1 MPMPRNA
8 YEIKSVKSEDF
19 IENSLFLGEIIN
31 EFKTLINEDSPE
43 ELKEALKEVQE
54 LQKMSDEYA
63 ALDRDLTREEIDAYH
78 DKARISVSHA
88 FEEAE
93 RNAYQKQ
100 YGENSDKLFELIHS
114 AGQLIDGN
122 IAAVPDLTEEFE
134 YQDSKEIV
142 GDMFELY
149 HRTSPNLMG
158 SVKVYFGQKYASQDS
173 RSAKNSYTLSRT
185 GGISTVMMML
195 AAQGHSI
202 DEIMD
207 PEQLKEEK
215 RKLFDKVAQHMKGGS
230 KEDQE
235 WLAKNLCDGLDAA
248 NKLVDKAVMEI
259 DFDKENIQNSKR
271 FCQLMHFSGCA
282 FDAWQET
289 KHCEQEFHDYVLKD
303 GGKEA
308 VSVND
313 VRNMYDAD
321 LGLSLRLAYNY
332 NALYHGTLGLKD
344 KEGNISSSTVS
355 RSMGYLKNI
364 EYFTG
369 LMNKNKVEKKDTPHS
384 EWYGVRENADLKIYE
399 GANNTEFSTIK
410 YKVRGST
417 PEEKLSFVKVS
428 LDKKSIRSIKAE
440 YVEKDGLPMM
450 NVSNMP
456 TAMQLD
462 AEIDIDLA
470 KTRSKKLD
478 AVIKQTTKAT
488 KAVWHSSS
496 EFDKAEAAIKAV
508 QKEYEKLEKLGAD
521 AAADE
526 RRKILNA
533 IQEKSREAEYRID
546 KYFKRKEKQ
555 AKKGEV
561 FDQKTQDRIDIMKIA
576 MEEIKACK
584 DDADKKSVAIEAHGV
599 KSVAAANAAAAL
611 RKLESYA
618 DPTGER
624 KFTSKERGE
633 ARMCLSIVLAADK
646 VRSKKNPDQVY
657 AGNTPE
663 DKFKQAATDQLYD
676 NSFRLTTGNLTS
688 KQVSIYLRK
697 RKELKKAL
705 DFNRSLAEMT
715 DVKAPER
722 KADPTVI
729 LKNKP
734 VKKTNAIKK

>member
-1 MPMPRNA
+1 MPMPKNA
-8 YEIKSVKSEDF
+8 YEINSVKSEDF
-19 IENSLFLGEIIN
+19 IENNMFLEEMLN
-31 EFKTLINEDSPE
+31 EFQTLINEDSPE
-43 ELKEALKEVQE
+43 ELKNALNE
-54 LQKMSDEYA
+54 LQKLHQMSEEYS
-63 ALDRDLTREEIDAYH
+63 ALGRELTREEIDAYH

-93 RNAYQKQ
+93 RNAYQHQ
-100 YGENSDKLFELIHS
+100 YGENSEKLYEMLHN
-114 AGQLIDGN
+114 AGQLIDSN
-122 IAAVPDLTEEFE
+122 IGAVPDLTEEFD
-134 YQDSKEIV
+134 YQASKEIV

-149 HRTSPNLMG
+149 HRTSPNL
-158 SVKVYFGQKYASQDS
+158 KEATEVYFGQKYASQES
-173 RSAKNSYTLSRT
+173 RSAKNSYTLGRT

-195 AAQGHSI
+195 AVQGHSI

-215 RKLFDKVAQHMKGGS
+215 RKLFDEVAQHMQGGS

-259 DFDKENIQNSKR
+259 DFNKENVQNSKR

-289 KHCEQEFHDYVLKD
+289 KHCEQEFHDYAFKD
-303 GGKEA
+303 GGKDA

-344 KEGNISSSTVS
+344 KEGNISSSAVS

-364 EYFTG
+364 EYFTD
-369 LMNKNKVEKKDTPHS
+369 LVNKNKVEKKDTPHS
-384 EWYGVRENADLKIYE
+384 EWYGVHENAKLKMYE
-399 GANNTEFSTIK
+399 GANNTKFSTIK
-410 YKVRGST
+410 YRVRGNT
-417 PEEKLSFVKVS
+417 PEEELSFIKVS
-428 LDKKSIRSIKAE
+428 LDKNTIKNIKTE
-440 YVEKDGLPMM
+440 YVEGEDGIPMM

-462 AEIDIDLA
+462 AEIDINIA
-470 KTRSKKLD
+470 KTRSKKLA

-508 QKEYEKLEKLGAD
+508 QKEYEKLEQLPDEAKAV
-521 AAADE
+521 E
-526 RRKILNA
+526 RRKIIDA
-533 IQEKSREAEYRID
+533 IQEKSREAEYRIN
-546 KYFKRKEKQ
+546 KYFQRKDKQ

-561 FDQKTQDRIDIMKIA
+561 FDEKTQNRIDIMKIA
-576 MEEIKACK
+576 MEEIQACK
-584 DDADKKSVAIEAHGV
+584 DDADKKSVAFETPGV
-599 KSVAAANAAAAL
+599 KSIAAANAAAAL

-646 VRSKKNPDQVY
+646 VRSKKNADQVY
-657 AGNTPE
+657 AGDTPE
-663 DKFKQAATDQLYD
+663 KKFSKAATDQLYD
-676 NSFRLTTGNLTS
+676 KSFGLTTGNLDS
-688 KQVSIYLRK
+688 KQVSRYLRN
-697 RKELKKAL
+697 RKDLKKAL
-705 DFNRSLAEMT
+705 DYNRSMAELT
-715 DVKAPER
+715 TVKTPEVKR
-722 KADPTVI
+722 DPISV
-729 LKNKP
+729 LKKGGM
-734 VKKTNAIKK
+734 KK